1 MKRVYLLAF
10 SLVCFLS
17 LEASAGV
24 TIKNLKFK
32 SDKNKGTMTINYS
45 GNLNDYPEMKVNQNS
60 IYVIVPEAKVKRAIN
75 KKVNFATKKKDTKL
89 QAAQFTGKSSRV
101 KVILPFNINTHK
113 EKVSLTIRDNNIE
126 LTFPKLKASSTYLA
140 AAGVKTK
147 AKKAARP
154 TAKVAKKLLNED
166 YLNGL
171 IAEQK
176 KKKVAKKAVK
186 KSKINSFF
194 NTQSKKVS
202 KKTTD
207 IVKTGQAAPAKS
219 FIAPG
224 KSSFSLVEYGGKFV
238 AFLGVVLLLFYGVVT
253 LIKKGVIK
261 KGKLGFLNKTEQV
274 TVLSQT
280 HIAPK
285 KSLMM
290 IRAHNQ
296 VFLVSNTDAGI
307 HPISEI
313 KDVAGLLKDG
323 ELKIAGDNFDTNI
336 LEAGNDSLI
345 DNKVKLKE
353 DITQSNKQSSLS
365 DFIGVQDKVK
375 FSDSLKK
382 KVKSLKP
389 LQ

>member
-10 SLVCFLS
+10 SLICFLS
-17 LEASAGV
+17 LETYAGV

-32 SDKNKGTMTINYS
+32 SDKSKGTMTISYK

-60 IYVIVPEAKVKRAIN
+60 IYIIVPDAKVKRAIN
-75 KKVNFATKKKDTKL
+75 KNVSFATSKRDTKL
-89 QAAQFTGKSSRV
+89 QAAQYTGKSSRV
-101 KVILPFNINTHK
+101 KVILPFNINKKK
-113 EKVSLTIRDNNIE
+113 EKVSLTLRDNKIE
-126 LTFPKLKASSTYLA
+126 LSFPKLKASSTYLA
-140 AAGVKTK
+140 QNGVKLK
-147 AKKAARP
+147 KKKVVHAKP
-154 TAKVAKKLLNED
+154 TAKVAKELLNET
-166 YLNGL
+166 YLNNL

-176 KKKVAKKAVK
+176 TKKETKKVVK
-186 KSKINSFF
+186 KDSFF
-194 NTQSKKVS
+194 ASSAKKVS

-207 IVKTGQAAPAKS
+207 TVKTGQAAPAKS
-219 FIAPG
+219 FIGPG

-238 AFLGVVLLLFYGVVT
+238 AFLGVVLLLFYGVIT
-253 LIKKGVIK
+253 MIKKGFIK

-323 ELKIAGDNFDTNI
+323 ELKIAGDNFDTNFI
-336 LEAGNDSLI
+336 EAEGDSLI